1 MVPTDQK
8 RMPAKTITTNMTKYQ
23 LPAVVIVVVEVV
35 ITRHALE
42 AT

>member
-23 LPAVVIVVVEVV
+23 LPAVVIVVAGVA
-35 ITRHALE
+35 ITRHALK
-42 AT
+42 AS